1 MRKHEAVEKVQALV
15 DEMISNHDKKQILSG
30 KYLDTTSLLLGFG
43 YIRIKYHTHEDDNE
57 GTFLDKIDLD
67 VEITVHLLNED
78 SKIEQK
84 FEITELDIDTDL

>member
-15 DEMISNHDKKQILSG
+15 DTMISNHEHSKELE
-30 KYLDTTSLLLGFG
+30 LDCLDDTGLLLGTG
-43 YIRIKYHTHEDDNE
+43 SIYIRYHTHEDNEE